1 MARSMA
7 RITPGHVRDLA
18 ERTDPDAVIID
29 DTDGAFS
36 VRALFRA
43 PSGGDRYVRIR
54 YTSLTTTVW
63 PVDDRDAA
71 PSDGEHITLG
81 RKTRAAVLDAIVGAL

>member
-18 ERTDPDAVIID
+18 ERTDPDA
-29 DTDGAFS
+29 
-36 VRALFRA
+36 R
-43 PSGGDRYVRIR
+43 
-54 YTSLTTTVW
+54 
-63 PVDDRDAA
+63 
-71 PSDGEHITLG
+71 ITLG